1 MQSADI
7 EIQVRDFLVSKF
19 LFGRKDQLRDAESLL
34 GNHIDSSGVI
44 ELVTFLQ
51 ERFGIDVKDED
62 VTPENL
68 DSIRNIVTFI
78 SRKIEQKV

>member
-7 EIQVRDFLVSKF
+7 EFQVRDFLVSKF
-19 LFGRKDQLRDAESLL
+19 LLGRKNQLRDDESLL
-34 GNHIDSSGVI
+34 GNLIDSSGVI

-68 DSIRNIVTFI
+68 DSIRNIVSFI
-78 SRKIEQKV
+78 SRKIEQQV